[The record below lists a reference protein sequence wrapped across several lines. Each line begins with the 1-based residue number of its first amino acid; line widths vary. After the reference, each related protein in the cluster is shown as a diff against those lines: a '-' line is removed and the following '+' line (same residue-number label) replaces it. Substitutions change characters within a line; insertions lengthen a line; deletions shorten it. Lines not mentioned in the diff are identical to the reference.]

1 VAQAVGDEE
10 AQSLALV
17 GLSRVALRAGDYE
30 RVRSLASRA
39 RELVRAL
46 GPQAN
51 VAPLHLLA
59 AGTRHAGDY
68 DTAAGLY
75 AQSLELN
82 RQRGDDSMVAAEL
95 HNLGHVELH
104 RGNVPAAAE
113 HFAGADELRGSGNPY
128 DVAMQHLE
136 RAALAFTRGD
146 PARTAELLDAAE
158 STLVEAGIV
167 LDPDDA
173 FEVGWLRA
181 QLG

>member
-1 VAQAVGDEE
+1 MSSSIAAT
-10 AQSLALV
+10 
-17 GLSRVALRAGDYE
+17 SRLPP
-30 RVRSLASRA
+30 S
-39 RELVRAL
+39 
-46 GPQAN
+46 
-51 VAPLHLLA
+51 
-59 AGTRHAGDY
+59 T
-68 DTAAGLY
+68 
-75 AQSLELN
+75 
-82 RQRGDDSMVAAEL
+82 
-95 HNLGHVELH
+95 
-104 RGNVPAAAE
+104 
-113 HFAGADELRGSGNPY
+113 LRGPTSSAAPGNPY